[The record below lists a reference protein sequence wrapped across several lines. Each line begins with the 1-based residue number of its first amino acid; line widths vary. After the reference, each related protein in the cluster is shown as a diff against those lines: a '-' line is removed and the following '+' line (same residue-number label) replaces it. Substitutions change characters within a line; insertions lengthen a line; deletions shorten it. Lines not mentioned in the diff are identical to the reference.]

1 MDCSGDV
8 LTAFLDYLY
17 GTLDAVQDGLVGLV
31 LVGPCLEGSPIQ
43 NPNLEI

>member
-17 GTLDAVQDGLVGLV
+17 GTLAVAQDGLVGFGAKAL
-31 LVGPCLEGSPIQ
+31 LGRITY
-43 NPNLEI
+43 PNLEI